1 MRYKTTLMVADEHA
15 VIDLK
20 AFDSNKGKVVPLKS
34 CDDEHVGSATIVDIE
49 VETEA
54 SGRQRVVATFEV
66 DYPIN
71 LKIETGDAIAEPQQ
85 KTGLTGLAK
94 ENDW

>member
-1 MRYKTTLMVADEHA
+1 MRYKTTLLVADEHT
-15 VIDLK
+15 VIDLR
-20 AFDSNKGKVVPLKS
+20 AFDLNLGRVIPLKS
-34 CDDEHVGSATIVDIE
+34 CGDAHVGSATIVDIE

-71 LKIETGDAIAEPQQ
+71 LTIEMGDAIAEPQQ
-85 KTGLTGLAK
+85 KTGLTGLVK
-94 ENDW
+94 ESDW